1 MYLVTVEELGEIMIM
16 VEASSKLRK
25 VADGGESVLE
35 KQVTSG
41 ELYPTRNCRFTQKSQ
56 LYHRSSLTI
65 DINL

>member
-16 VEASSKLRK
+16 VEGSKLSK
-25 VADGGESVLE
+25 VADGGESGLE
-35 KQVTSG
+35 EQVTSD

-56 LYHRSSLTI
+56 LYHQSSLTI